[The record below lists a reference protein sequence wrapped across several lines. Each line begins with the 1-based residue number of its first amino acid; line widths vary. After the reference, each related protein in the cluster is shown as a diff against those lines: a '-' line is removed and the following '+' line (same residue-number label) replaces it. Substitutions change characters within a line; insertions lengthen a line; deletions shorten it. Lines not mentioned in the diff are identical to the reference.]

1 VGAQGLGELLLEDL
15 DLEAL
20 EVGQSCAAALLLD
33 LLAETRGVELVV
45 QLVRF
50 DSLPG

>member
-1 VGAQGLGELLLEDL
+1 VGAQGLGELLLQDL

-20 EVGQSCAAALLLD
+20 EVGQSGPALLLLD
-33 LLAETRGVELVV
+33 LLAEARSVELVV

-50 DSLPG
+50 DRLPG